1 MNPFNNLYEIDNIDS
16 SLIQGQSI
24 INSTQNDKQSSLDF
38 IGNIQN
44 TCMPGIKSNIEGMET
59 QSNVSGKEKVAD
71 SISLLK
77 EDLNANISKYNNAHK
92 LFIESALIINI

>member
-1 MNPFNNLYEIDNIDS
+1 MNPYNNLYEIDNIDT

-24 INSTQNDKQSSLDF
+24 INSTQNDKLASLDF

-44 TCMPGIKSNIEGMET
+44 TCMPGIKSNIEGMEP

-77 EDLNANISKYNNAHK
+77 EDLNANISKYNQKWSNK
-92 LFIESALIINI
+92 L